1 MRHSLLTVSQDDVL
15 GTDYKVINLKN
26 RA

>member
-15 GTDYKVINLKN
+15 GTDYKVINL
-26 RA
+26 